1 MAEIIS
7 VADPARIVDLHPVDQ
22 HERLRRLGAA
32 KRYARHRSGAARTA
46 EAHAGGG
53 GEEVDDSERPA
64 PLDRVGDDDSY
75 RLNLRAAGESE
86 ARSGDD
92 KITPM
97 RAAEG
102 PIGRQHG
109 GEQVGQYR

>member
-32 KRYARHRSGAARTA
+32 QRYARHRSGAARPA

-53 GEEVDDSERPA
+53 GEQVDDIDRPA
-64 PLDRVGDDDSY
+64 APARVGFDDSACLTDLVP
-75 RLNLRAAGESE
+75 RLFYSRRRASNY
-86 ARSGDD
+86 
-92 KITPM
+92 IPQLPTP
-97 RAAEG
+97 G
-102 PIGRQHG
+102 LSQGRT
-109 GEQVGQYR
+109 RPP